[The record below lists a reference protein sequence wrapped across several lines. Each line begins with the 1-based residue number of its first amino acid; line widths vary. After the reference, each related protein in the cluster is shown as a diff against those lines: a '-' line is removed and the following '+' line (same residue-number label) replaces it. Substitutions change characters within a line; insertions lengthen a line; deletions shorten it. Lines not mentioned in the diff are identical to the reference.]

1 MTVQFLGMELYCP
14 ECGLPIPAS
23 EIAPSAG
30 LAVCRSCDQS
40 FGVEACKTALP
51 FAQRPQAMP
60 TNPPKGVQVEES
72 MDGFRISVTTRSAL
86 AWFLVPFMC
95 IWSGGS
101 LGGIYGT
108 QIYKGEFS
116 LSLSLF
122 GIPFLLGT
130 LLFGSIAMM
139 ALCGK
144 FILEVRGDELRH
156 RVGFLGLYWMR
167 RRRWLDYD
175 HAEITESTSRS
186 RRGSYQ
192 IQHQVLLKGKEQEYE
207 CGSGVSR
214 ERLAWVAKYLN
225 GRIARGL

>member
-1 MTVQFLGMELYCP
+1 MTVQFLGMELHCP

-40 FGVEACKTALP
+40 FGIEACKTALP

-116 LSLSLF
+116 LFQSLF
-122 GIPFLLGT
+122 GIPFLFGT

-139 ALCGK
+139 ALCGE
-144 FILEVRGDELRH
+144 FILEVRGDELRQ
-156 RVGFLGLYWMR
+156 RVGFLGLYWTR
-167 RRRWLDYD
+167 CRRWLDYD
-175 HAEITESTSRS
+175 HAEIIESTSRS
-186 RRGSYQ
+186 RRGGYQ
-192 IQHQVLLKGKEQEYE
+192 VQYQLLLKGKEQEYE

>member
-1 MTVQFLGMELYCP
+1 MEFHCP
-14 ECGLPIPAS
+14 ECGLPIPVT

-40 FGVEACKTALP
+40 FDIEACKTAVP
-51 FAQRPQAMP
+51 FAQRSQTVP

-72 MDGFRISVTTRSAL
+72 MDGFSISATTRNVA

-95 IWSGGS
+95 VWSGFS

-108 QIYKGEFS
+108 QIYKGEFN
-116 LSLSLF
+116 LFQSLF

-144 FILEVRGDELRH
+144 CILEVRGDELRY
-156 RVGFLGLYWMR
+156 RVGFLGLYWTR
-167 RRRWLDYD
+167 RRRWSDYD
-175 HAEITESTSRS
+175 YAELGESTSRT
-186 RRGSYQ
+186 RRGGYQ
-192 IQHQVLLKGKEQEYE
+192 IQHQILLKGKDQEYD
-207 CGSGVSR
+207 CCTGVSR
-214 ERLAWVAKYLN
+214 ERLAWVVKYLN
-225 GRIARGL
+225 ARIALGL